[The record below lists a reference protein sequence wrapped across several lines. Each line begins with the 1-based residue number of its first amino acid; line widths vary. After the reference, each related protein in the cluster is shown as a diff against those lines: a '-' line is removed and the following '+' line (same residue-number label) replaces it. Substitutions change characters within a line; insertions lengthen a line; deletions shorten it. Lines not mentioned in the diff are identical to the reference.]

1 MPVSTV
7 DRKMSSSCIKTN
19 AISGSPLCIPHDE
32 FRKLFEK
39 STNKWMRNQKNNIIF
54 IFSSLSFFQSM
65 YSKVSTVAFLPFLKS
80 CSKELGFF
88 IKTRNAFQK
97 KDYQRNNLMCNRMWR
112 NNLTCNRKWRNN
124 LTCNRKWRSKL
135 TCNRKWRSNLT
146 CNRKW
151 RSNLTFNRKWRN
163 NLMCNRKWRNNLTCN
178 RKWRNNLTFNRKWR
192 KLIAINTI
200 YPVCLVD
207 APFENK
213 LEKIDCKNNWALFNF
228 SSWLWVWLCYHHVPY
243 CFSWNLHEMF
253 LSSIFADNEMQQIT
267 YTQNMF
273 ALQQKQG

>member
-65 YSKVSTVAFLPFLKS
+65 YSKVSTVAFLPFLKC

-97 KDYQRNNLMCNRMWR
+97 TDYQR

-146 CNRKW
+146 C
-151 RSNLTFNRKWRN
+151 NRKWRN

-273 ALQQKQG
+273 AWQQKQG